1 MDLTPEQR
9 RTLDSLCAWLE
20 IRSAAGHSFP
30 ENVNELRE
38 SFEHSALFR
47 RLLAGEGA
55 LPEPPPLSFGQPW
68 YELGE
73 QGFAMCEVRR
83 EFDQLLINA
92 TPWAIV
98 DDSKEKEGEFLVRSA
113 HDSGPYLVWKV
124 HPLSTEQENSLSW
137 IIERVRSAAA

>member
-30 ENVNELRE
+30 ENVEELWE

-47 RLLAGEGA
+47 RLLAGAGA

-83 EFDQLLINA
+83 ESDQLLINA
-92 TPWAIV
+92 TRWAIV
-98 DDSKEKEGEFLVRSA
+98 DDSKEGEFLVQRA
-113 HDSGPYLVWKV
+113 HDPGTYLVWKV
-124 HPLSTEQENSLSW
+124 HPLSTEQDNSLSW
-137 IIERVRSAAA
+137 MIERVRSAAA